1 MTGEPRLHK
10 FSGFF
15 WAPLPTYNFYLYF
28 RIVLYFSQIK
38 MNWTERRIRTLRL
51 FYFGDGSLCMGT
63 CTDVDFVAHFPSDLR
78 FFRRARNRR
87 TLSIFF
93 FYVVTLLKASAA
105 QPMAIFAFDF
115 VRNTHTEA
123 LMSLLSKSLAQA
135 TSYLVA
141 VHLHDWCPS
150 SIPTS
155 KISHVTENGCWLWV
169 KDNCNHLS
177 FVCPRQ
183 RKHFLVNNCSETCIR
198 RTLEHSLRV
207 SKHAAGFSLFTL
219 KKKKQFH
226 NLV

>member
-1 MTGEPRLHK
+1 MGASAWVPAQTSILSRIFHQIFV
-10 FSGFF
+10 FSGEHE
-15 WAPLPTYNFYLYF
+15 
-28 RIVLYFSQIK
+28 I
-38 MNWTERRIRTLRL
+38 
-51 FYFGDGSLCMGT
+51 
-63 CTDVDFVAHFPSDLR
+63 VAHW
-78 FFRRARNRR
+78 A
-87 TLSIFF
+87 FF

-183 RKHFLVNNCSETCIR
+183 RRRFLVNNYSKTCIR

-207 SKHAAGFSLFTL
+207 SKHAGFSLFT
-219 KKKKQFH
+219 
-226 NLV
+226 